1 MTRPMRKCRVCGQP
15 CVGRVCKACY
25 MRHSNAGK
33 YATLEQRVEQYLG
46 GKQYDKNKVSKGQ
59 HDKTRVSEL
68 HDIQSKEDINKG
80 R

>member
-1 MTRPMRKCRVCGQP
+1 MTRPMRECRVCGKP

-25 MRHSNAGK
+25 QTHSNRGK
-33 YATLEQRVEQYLG
+33 YATLEERMLQYLG
-46 GKQYDKNKVSKGQ
+46 GKQYDKVSKGH

-68 HDIQSKEDINKG
+68 HDIQGEEDINKG